1 MIHPAVRMTLYVV
14 FVMLVP
20 QISAPLLPVVL
31 GLALMV
37 NGSRLLAVSR
47 VLWRMR
53 WFFLVL
59 LVSYGWSLPGAALW
73 SAPVWLTP
81 TLEGVEAGVIQALR
95 LALLLTV
102 LDYGVLSL
110 EAERL
115 LSGLV
120 TLIAPLRRLGM
131 DTERVTVRVALTL
144 RVIEQPISWKE
155 AMQSLSQDQI
165 GNEGVAELPIRM
177 RYIPLTGRD
186 WMVMFASIGVLGGTW
201 LAR

>member
-1 MIHPAVRMTLYVV
+1 VFHPTVRMMLYVL

-20 QISAPLLPVVL
+20 QIAVPLLPVAL
-31 GLALMV
+31 GLALIV
-37 NGSRLLAVSR
+37 NGSRLSAVSR

-73 SAPVWLTP
+73 SAPAWLTP
-81 TLEGVEAGVIQALR
+81 TFEGIEAGVIQALR
-95 LALLLTV
+95 LALLLTL
-102 LDYGVLSL
+102 LDYWVLAM

-120 TLIAPLRRLGM
+120 TLIAPLRRLGV
-131 DTERVTVRVALTL
+131 DTERAAVRVALTL
-144 RVIEQPISWKE
+144 RIIEQPISWKT
-155 AMQSLSQDQI
+155 AMQSLSQDSI
-165 GNEGVAELPIRM
+165 GNEDAVELPVRM
-177 RYIPLTGRD
+177 MYIPLTGRD
-186 WMVMFASIGVLGGTW
+186 WMLVFASLVVLGGTW